1 MVQLFTFF
9 IAQVIFLPVYLQT
22 TDICTEGKA
31 TKVQRFLY
39 ILISPFSAYIYINLL
54 FMILSVCLPSDIFNH
69 FISTSDILI
78 ILMSFLFVHIY
89 NRLSMDIED
98 WS

>member
-31 TKVQRFLY
+31 TKVQMFLY
-39 ILISPFSAYIYINLL
+39 ILISPFSASLKIYI
-54 FMILSVCLPSDIFNH
+54 LSKSCSKDVSNPHRTYTVIF
-69 FISTSDILI
+69 L
-78 ILMSFLFVHIY
+78 
-89 NRLSMDIED
+89 
-98 WS
+98 